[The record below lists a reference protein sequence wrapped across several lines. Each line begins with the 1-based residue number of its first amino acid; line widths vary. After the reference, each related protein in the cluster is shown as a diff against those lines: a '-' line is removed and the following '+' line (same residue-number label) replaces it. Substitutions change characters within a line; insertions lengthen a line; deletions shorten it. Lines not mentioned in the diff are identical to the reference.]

1 MLDDMT
7 KQEYEDLFK
16 LTRKEVLPYEKL
28 DNVWISVTIEMD
40 LNLMTYERTLYTM
53 FDLLS
58 DVGGLSGI
66 LVTIFSV
73 LITCWNYNSFENLLV
88 SSLFN
93 IKSKNLLKRGSTEE
107 IKVSRTPNC
116 REGLFCLLPS
126 RCTVCCR

>member
-1 MLDDMT
+1 MT

-16 LTRKEVLPYEKL
+16 LTRKEVLPYEKF
-28 DNVWISVTIEMD
+28 DNTWISVTIEMD

-88 SSLFN
+88 SNLFN
-93 IKSKNLLKRGSTEE
+93 IKS
-107 IKVSRTPNC
+107 
-116 REGLFCLLPS
+116 
-126 RCTVCCR
+126 

>member
-1 MLDDMT
+1 MT

-16 LTRKEVLPYEKL
+16 LTRKEVLPYEKF
-28 DNVWISVTIEMD
+28 DNTWISVTIEMD

-88 SSLFN
+88 SNLFN
-93 IKSKNLLKRGSTEE
+93 IKSKN
-107 IKVSRTPNC
+107 
-116 REGLFCLLPS
+116 
-126 RCTVCCR
+126 